1 MGRNLPMSFA
11 QETSL
16 WHEKCVCVSVFL
28 CLWYQAF
35 AAKQMRTALIW
46 VIMQWVVVISYWCFG
61 RNYRSHLWGSKI
73 QNGSWTLKMGPIAC
87 SETSVIN
94 YPTCCVIIQK
104 STVLTC
110 VCGCTLSVLLITAI
124 QVSCGKQPPWV
135 HLLCPDKDQHWLLHH
150 YVQGQPKWPHVCPKR
165 QLPLFFF
172 CGLGGVNPVQPK
184 LILVHTTVTGTCRRA
199 YKTWKNWPLCSYVGI
214 ASQTQKSQRS
224 VLRWLLEPMGKR
236 HAY

>member
-104 STVLTC
+104 STVLSVC
-110 VCGCTLSVLLITAI
+110 VVAHYQYYLSQQSRSLVANSLHESTYCALTRTSIGCCTTMCRVNQNGPTLVQKDNCHYFFSVGWGVLNRKTGRLQLYQFCLI
-124 QVSCGKQPPWV
+124 
-135 HLLCPDKDQHWLLHH
+135 
-150 YVQGQPKWPHVCPKR
+150 
-165 QLPLFFF
+165 
-172 CGLGGVNPVQPK
+172 
-184 LILVHTTVTGTCRRA
+184 
-199 YKTWKNWPLCSYVGI
+199 
-214 ASQTQKSQRS
+214 
-224 VLRWLLEPMGKR
+224 
-236 HAY
+236 

>member
-172 CGLGGVNPVQPK
+172 CGLGGVKQENWETSIVSILPYIDSYISWWISMGCVLLHKINK
-184 LILVHTTVTGTCRRA
+184 LQFTLP
-199 YKTWKNWPLCSYVGI
+199 PLN
-214 ASQTQKSQRS
+214 KFS
-224 VLRWLLEPMGKR
+224 V
-236 HAY
+236 